1 MNNADMRLN
10 NFFFFFFSLRIIFLH
25 MLVFVFARNE
35 SPSEVPNLLGKAVD
49 ELKHEKQEG

>member
-10 NFFFFFFSLRIIFLH
+10 KFFFFFSLRIIFLH